1 MIKKLEFNELK
12 EYWYTQSGTIKLVF
26 TGFYGERYELSLLR
40 ERNAIV
46 SFFAKLFKRTVF
58 INRRLVYSYSA
69 QMRLKEALTKYL
81 KKMDQKPTPLA
92 QDPNM
97 IDDAKAYNP
106 EFAEY
111 MMTAWNGSQG
121 LLLSQWAINRLNNK
135 KYERPKWVL
144 EKLKKMEKHWAS
156 GTLEKPQKFKIDDE
170 RMQDFIKKLQRNG
183 HSELNLNKNHY
194 D

>member
-1 MIKKLEFNELK
+1 MIKKIEFNELK

-40 ERNAIV
+40 ERNTIV

-58 INRRLVYSYSA
+58 INRRSVYRHSA
-69 QMRLKEALTKYL
+69 QKELKEALTKYL
-81 KKMDQKPTPLA
+81 RKMDQKPIPLA
-92 QDPNM
+92 QGPNM
-97 IDDAKAYNP
+97 IDDAKGYNP

-111 MMTAWNGSQG
+111 MMTAWDGSQG
-121 LLLSQWAINRLNNK
+121 LLLSQWALNRLNNI

-144 EKLKKMEKHWAS
+144 EKLKQMEEHWAS
-156 GTLEKPQKFKIDDE
+156 GTLEKPNKFKIDDE
-170 RMQDFIKKLQRNG
+170 MMQGFIKNLQRNG